1 MLVGLFI
8 NTQKLTVAKEDHLTE
23 FFAAALRFSERFN
36 RAFVRLIFGDQDSR
50 LISKVETQVIYPGCR
65 PDMRLILSDGSIV
78 LCENK
83 LDAAETIGN
92 VESGNLFQLERYL
105 QLPVDHVIYIR
116 SELLPPSYQVMSHP
130 KYLSPIEKP
139 HYLWRDIYPLLCEDS
154 NPIAKE
160 LRGGFKSMGFVPA
173 HPVIGDLTRNA
184 PRAQR
189 ENFSKF
195 WMLTTTAAI
204 QQGWKV
210 AIGDVVER
218 YFYHET
224 AELAREVFVSP
235 INPTRFLIRYT
246 PQKSQCDALLSALD
260 TVKSEAE
267 AVVVVT
273 KKTVSRASGLV
284 TVIDVETP
292 MNNVLPDQLK
302 TVEQIESKLKAYV
315 LPYLTLAFK

>member
-1 MLVGLFI
+1 
-8 NTQKLTVAKEDHLTE
+8 
-23 FFAAALRFSERFN
+23 
-36 RAFVRLIFGDQDSR
+36 
-50 LISKVETQVIYPGCR
+50 
-65 PDMRLILSDGSIV
+65 
-78 LCENK
+78 
-83 LDAAETIGN
+83 
-92 VESGNLFQLERYL
+92 
-105 QLPVDHVIYIR
+105 
-116 SELLPPSYQVMSHP
+116 
-130 KYLSPIEKP
+130 
-139 HYLWRDIYPLLCEDS
+139 
-154 NPIAKE
+154 
-160 LRGGFKSMGFVPA
+160 MGFVPA

-195 WMLTTTAAI
+195 WMPTTTAAI

>member
-1 MLVGLFI
+1 ML
-8 NTQKLTVAKEDHLTE
+8 
-23 FFAAALRFSERFN
+23 
-36 RAFVRLIFGDQDSR
+36 
-50 LISKVETQVIYPGCR
+50 Y
-65 PDMRLILSDGSIV
+65 
-78 LCENK
+78 
-83 LDAAETIGN
+83 
-92 VESGNLFQLERYL
+92 
-105 QLPVDHVIYIR
+105 
-116 SELLPPSYQVMSHP
+116 
-130 KYLSPIEKP
+130 
-139 HYLWRDIYPLLCEDS
+139 EDS
-154 NPIAKE
+154 NPIVKE
-160 LRGGFKSMGFVPA
+160 LRDGFKSMGFVPA

-195 WMLTTTAAI
+195 WMPTTTAAI

-246 PQKSQCDALLSALD
+246 PQISQCDALLSALD
-260 TVKSEAE
+260 TVESEAE
-267 AVVVVT
+267 ALVVVT
-273 KKTVSRASGLV
+273 KKTVPRASGIV